1 MKLDVLVFAAH
12 PDDAELAIGGTIAAL
27 TSSGKKV
34 GIVDLTQGEM
44 GTRGNPQLRK
54 QEAQKAADILGV
66 NYRVNLQISD
76 TNIANTREN
85 QLLIIEQVRKTQP
98 HICLV
103 GAPFDRHPDHT
114 YTTKLVLD
122 ALFYS
127 GLQKIVVEESDK
139 NQLNPWR
146 PKHILHYMQ
155 DKPIEPDFVFD
166 ISDFLEIKKQS
177 ILAFSSQFNV
187 EHPGNEPETYVSTSG
202 FFKQAE
208 ARARYFGH
216 LAGFDFGEPFQYYL
230 APVPL
235 KSMDVFF
242 ESTPKR

>member
-1 MKLDVLVFAAH
+1 MKLDILVFAAH
-12 PDDAELAIGGTIAAL
+12 PDDAELAIGGTISAL

-44 GTRGNPQLRK
+44 GTRGNPQLRMK
-54 QEAQKAADILGV
+54 EAQKASDILELS
-66 NYRVNLQISD
+66 YRKNLQILD
-76 TNIANTREN
+76 TRIDNTREH

-98 HICLV
+98 HICLI
-103 GAPFDRHPDHT
+103 GAAFDRHPDHGYAT
-114 YTTKLVLD
+114 ELVLD

-127 GLQKIVVEESDK
+127 GLQKITTTGEDK
-139 NQLNPWR
+139 KPQEKWR

-155 DKPIEPDFVFD
+155 DKPFDPDFVFD
-166 ISDFLEIKKQS
+166 VSDFMDKKEQS
-177 ILAFSSQFNV
+177 VLAFSSQFNV
-187 EHPGNEPETYVSTSG
+187 EDPGDEPETYISSSS

-216 LAGFDFGEPFQYYL
+216 LAGCEFGEPFKYHQTP
-230 APVPL
+230 APL

-242 ESTPKR
+242 ESKPKR